1 MRIICYNKTGRGTRN
16 NSTNYGKLRGSKQF
30 KTYFFFFCKYNV
42 LNLYY
47 IC

>member
-16 NSTNYGKLRGSKQF
+16 NYGKLRGSKQF
-30 KTYFFFFCKYNV
+30 KTQYFYFFCKYNV